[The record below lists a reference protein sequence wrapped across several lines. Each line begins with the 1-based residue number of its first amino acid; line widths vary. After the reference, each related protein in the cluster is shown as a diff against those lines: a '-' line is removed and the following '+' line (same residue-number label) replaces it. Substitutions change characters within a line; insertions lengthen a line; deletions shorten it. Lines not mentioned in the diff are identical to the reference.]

1 LVNQETVRWVAL
13 RTLDTQFHASNR
25 NCPARR
31 RSPMLSIPTR
41 RSAPL
46 CDSPSRRELLRVG
59 GAAMLGFGLADVL
72 RLEARA
78 AANDKAKDGETVSSG
93 KKPGLPGFG
102 RPRTS
107 Y

>member
-1 LVNQETVRWVAL
+1 
-13 RTLDTQFHASNR
+13 
-25 NCPARR
+25 
-31 RSPMLSIPTR
+31 MLSIPNR